1 MKFLKLTSLFATTA
15 MVGILVAA
23 GGATPVAAQ
32 GKTLIIGAVF
42 TPESLDGD
50 INLPGT
56 QNTVVQTYEG
66 ITRCGRKK
74 NAQGEEILDS
84 AVIEPHLAES
94 WTTSADG
101 KLVTFK
107 LRRGVKGPSG
117 NEMNADDWVWSWDK
131 SFAQK
136 RTGNFIARVSNVT
149 TSGGGVEK
157 VDDYTVNFHLDGP
170 SSILLKAL
178 TLYTPSIYDSKITKD
193 QATAED
199 PFATKWILKNTA
211 GFGPYH
217 MSELKPGEQAVFTE
231 NPNYFGKKPF
241 FDRVVFRMVPS
252 GASRLTLLRAGQIH
266 IAENMTAQ
274 QLNELKKDKNVT
286 VRVFPGRSVAAVR
299 MNSKIKP
306 FDDVR
311 VRQAFNFATN
321 KQTIIDT
328 VFLGEGEPA
337 RSFVADFIDGGLM
350 GSEPYPY
357 DPVKAKALLAD
368 AGYPNGL
375 DVELNYS
382 DINAWEE
389 PMASQLQ
396 NILKESGI
404 NVTPKRITGSD
415 MRARSHI
422 KVQDIPFFTYEDGPI
437 VLDAVYAAYLIAH
450 GTGGVSNRT
459 NLSVP
464 RINELIDLA
473 RVELDPDKARSMMDE
488 LQKIWVE
495 EAPWILTTFT
505 PVGEAYSPKLKGFVS
520 YPDNHERWSDL
531 RLEE

>member
-1 MKFLKLTSLFATTA
+1 MQLTKLTSLLATSA
-15 MVGILVAA
+15 AA
-23 GGATPVAAQ
+23 GLLLAAAGAAPAVAQ
-32 GKTLIIGAVF
+32 DKTLIIGAVF

-66 ITRCGRKK
+66 ITKYGRTK
-74 NAQGEEILDS
+74 NAAGEEILDS
-84 AVIEPHLAES
+84 AVILPHLADS
-94 WTTSADG
+94 WSVSPDG
-101 KLVTFK
+101 KEVTFK
-107 LRRGVKGPSG
+107 LRRGVKGPTG
-117 NEMNADDWVWSWDK
+117 NEMSADDWVWSWDK
-131 SFAQK
+131 SFSQK

-157 VDDYTVNFHLDGP
+157 IDDYTVKFHLDGP
-170 SSILLKAL
+170 SSILLKAI

-193 QATAED
+193 QATADD

-211 GFGPYH
+211 GFGAYH
-217 MSELKPGEQAVFTE
+217 MSELKPGEQAVFTA
-231 NPNYFGKKPF
+231 NPNYFGDKPY
-241 FDRVVFRMVPS
+241 FDRVVYRMVPS

-274 QLNELKKDKNVT
+274 QLNELKKDKNVK

-299 MNSKIKP
+299 MNSKIAP

-321 KQTIIDT
+321 KQTLIDT

-337 RSFVADFIDGGLM
+337 RSFVATFIDGGLT
-350 GSEPYPY
+350 GAEPYPY
-357 DPVKAKALLAD
+357 DPAKAKALLAD

-382 DINAWEE
+382 DINEWEE
-389 PMASQLQ
+389 PMAIQMQ
-396 NILKESGI
+396 NILKASNI
-404 NVTPKRITGSD
+404 RVTPKRMTGSD

-437 VLDAVYAAYLIAH
+437 VLDSVYAAYLIAH

-459 NLSVP
+459 NLNIP
-464 RINELIDLA
+464 RINQLIDQA
-473 RVELDPDKARSMMDE
+473 RVELDQEKALGMMDE

-495 EAPWILTTFT
+495 EAPWILTTFR
-505 PVGEAYSPKLKGFVS
+505 PIGEAFTPKLKGFVS

-531 RLEE
+531 RFE